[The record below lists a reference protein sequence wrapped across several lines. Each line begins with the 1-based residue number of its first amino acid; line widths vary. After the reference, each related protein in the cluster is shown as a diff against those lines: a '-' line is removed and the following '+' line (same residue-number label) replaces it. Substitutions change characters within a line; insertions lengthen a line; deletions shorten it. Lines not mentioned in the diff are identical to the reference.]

1 METLFNAQRDFFNSH
16 QTLPVS
22 WRKAQ
27 LLKLKTA
34 IETRQGLIQAAL
46 KADLNKSEFEAY
58 STEIGYVIASINF
71 TLKRLDR
78 WAKRRRVKTPLTNF
92 PSQSFIQPEPLGN
105 VLLIGPF
112 NYPFQLVIEPLIGA
126 LAAGNTAI
134 VKPSEFVPHTAQV
147 LEDLIRDTFD
157 PAYVH
162 VVQGDASVTQAL
174 IQLPFNHIFFTGSTR
189 VGQAVYRLAAERL
202 TPVTLELGGK
212 SPTIVD
218 ETADL
223 RFAAR
228 RIVFGKFINAGQT
241 CIAPDYIYVH
251 RSVKDA
257 FIEALKAVLD
267 THQEPKEAFTRI
279 VHDGHMQRLLKLID
293 PKKVVY
299 SRGVDVKARYLSAH
313 LIDGVE
319 ESDPIMQEE
328 IFGPLLPLLSYESLD
343 DLIEL
348 LKTKDRPLALY
359 LFSESKENQEKVFT
373 RLSFGNGAINDTLM
387 QVSNPHLP
395 FGGVGPSGLGAYH
408 GKASF
413 DRFSHTKSFV
423 KRYKFFDPD
432 ALYPPYSANTMK
444 LVKRLLK

>member
-1 METLFNAQRDFFNSH
+1 METLFKAQRDFFNTH
-16 QTLPVS
+16 QTLPLA

-27 LLKLKTA
+27 LFKLKTA
-34 IETRQGLIQAAL
+34 IETHQGAIQAAL

-71 TLKRLDR
+71 MLKRLDR
-78 WAKRRRVKTPLTNF
+78 WAKRQRVKTPLTNF
-92 PSQSFIQPEPLGN
+92 PSQSFVQPEPLGN

-134 VKPSEFVPHTAQV
+134 LKPSEFVPHTAQV
-147 LEDLIRDTFD
+147 LDDLIRDTFD

-174 IQLPFNHIFFTGSTR
+174 LRLPFNHIFFTGSTR
-189 VGQAVYRLAAERL
+189 VGQAVYRLAAENL

-223 RFAAR
+223 NFAAR

-251 RSVKDA
+251 QSVKGA
-257 FIEALKAVLD
+257 LIEALKTVLD
-267 THQEPKEAFTRI
+267 THQEPKESFTRI
-279 VHDGHMQRLLKLID
+279 VHDGHMQRLMKLID

-299 SRGVDVKARYLSAH
+299 SQGIDVEARYLSAH

-359 LFSESKENQEKVFT
+359 LFSESKVNQEKVFT

-413 DRFSHTKSFV
+413 DRFSHHKSFV
-423 KRYKFFDPD
+423 KRFKFFDPD
-432 ALYPPYSANTMK
+432 ALYPPYSDDTMK